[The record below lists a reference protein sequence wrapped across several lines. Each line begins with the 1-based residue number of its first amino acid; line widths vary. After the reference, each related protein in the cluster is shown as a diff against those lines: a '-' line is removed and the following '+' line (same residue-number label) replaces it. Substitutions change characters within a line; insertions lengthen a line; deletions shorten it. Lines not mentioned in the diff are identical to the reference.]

1 MIAVLCVLVLAVA
14 VAKVAGAEATAHLHT
29 PLAGFLVARPGSPGR
44 RPAHPLVRVPG
55 PEAAAQPDPRH
66 AEPGP
71 PRAAARA
78 RGTRPGLSAGCG
90 GAGWPRTAV
99 PGRPARRCPSG
110 ARYCRTSEHS
120 YQVGRAYRSHPL
132 LVPSEENAVFL
143 GPPRSRKS
151 GAAGADRP
159 ALAGPGAVHQHQAR
173 RVPADL
179 RYPLAAG
186 PGPRHQPAAPRRAA
200 VLVRL
205 GSGAGLPGPGGGH
218 PPGRCVRRR
227 DRAERGGVR
236 ATGSGA
242 WPASSCGRCSARP
255 RSAAGTCAPSRPGPL
270 ALRSPRPRRSC
281 AWPGAISSPRTWSRC
296 AARPARRS
304 RQSR

>member
-29 PLAGFLVARPGSPGR
+29 PLAGFLVLAAGSPGS

-55 PEAAAQPDPRH
+55 PEAATQPDPRH

-99 PGRPARRCPSG
+99 PGRPARRCPPGCGTAGHLSIPTRSG
-110 ARYCRTSEHS
+110 GRTALTRCLCRPRRTRFFS
-120 YQVGRAYRSHPL
+120 GRR
-132 LVPSEENAVFL
+132 
-143 GPPRSRKS
+143 
-151 GAAGADRP
+151 GAASLGRWRGSSCAG
-159 ALAGPGAVHQHQAR
+159 AGPVLVHQHKAR

-186 PGPRHQPAAPRRAA
+186 PGPHHQPAAGRAA

-218 PPGRCVRRR
+218 PPGRCVRRC
-227 DRAERGGVR
+227 DRAKRG
-236 ATGSGA
+236 
-242 WPASSCGRCSARP
+242 
-255 RSAAGTCAPSRPGPL
+255 
-270 ALRSPRPRRSC
+270 
-281 AWPGAISSPRTWSRC
+281 
-296 AARPARRS
+296 
-304 RQSR
+304 